1 MDSIIT
7 YVLLC
12 GYTPFRS
19 DDPKELVRETARGR
33 LEFHDRYWRDVSEEG
48 KLSAIGLEPA
58 NLVSNHLFSQ
68 SSERLYSRACRHRS
82 VEATDRRASAPPSR
96 EPERLSGVM

>member
-1 MDSIIT
+1 MSFPAVLTTSKSYIYSHDSIIT

-33 LEFHDRYWRDVSEEG
+33 LDFHDKYWGDVSEEG
-48 KLSAIGLEPA
+48 E
-58 NLVSNHLFSQ
+58 
-68 SSERLYSRACRHRS
+68 
-82 VEATDRRASAPPSR
+82 
-96 EPERLSGVM
+96 

>member
-33 LEFHDRYWRDVSEEG
+33 LEFHDRYWKDVSEEG
-48 KLSAIGLEPA
+48 KLWALVLELA
-58 NLVSNHLFSQ
+58 NLVSDLLFPNLAKDFIRELVVIDPSKRLTAEQALHHPVSLKDSQ
-68 SSERLYSRACRHRS
+68 R
-82 VEATDRRASAPPSR
+82 
-96 EPERLSGVM
+96 

>member
-1 MDSIIT
+1 MEHWVRDFFRVLDLSLSLRCEDSIIT

-33 LEFHDRYWRDVSEEG
+33 IEFHAPYWNNVSEEG
-48 KLSAIGLEPA
+48 T
-58 NLVSNHLFSQ
+58 
-68 SSERLYSRACRHRS
+68 SST
-82 VEATDRRASAPPSR
+82 ATFGTR
-96 EPERLSGVM
+96 G